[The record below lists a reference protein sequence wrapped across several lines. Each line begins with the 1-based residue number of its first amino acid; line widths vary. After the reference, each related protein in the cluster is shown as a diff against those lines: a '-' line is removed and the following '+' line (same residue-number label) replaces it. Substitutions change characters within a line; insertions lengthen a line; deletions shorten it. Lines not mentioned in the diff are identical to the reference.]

1 MTNKVLKGLIF
12 AAGLVV
18 GSAVSYILT
27 SKKYVD
33 ERKELIE
40 SYESEIKDLNKSMY
54 SDDIPDESQPAEST
68 VDPLRVK
75 PENKTDY
82 TAKFK
87 PENIKG
93 PVIRTPDYNDIV
105 QSSAYAGASD
115 TEPYLVTQEIFEHD
129 PDGYTQFELRYYMD
143 DDYLC
148 DVNDLEEPIVDIDRA
163 VGYNN
168 LEVFRTT
175 DAEYIWVRD
184 DNARTVTEIE
194 VYRHGPCPIND
205 IFTPE

>member
-1 MTNKVLKGLIF
+1 MTDKVLKGLIF

-40 SYESEIKDLNKSMY
+40 SYEAEIKELNKSMY
-54 SDDIPDESQPAEST
+54 ADDIPDESQPAESA

-82 TAKFK
+82 TSKFV
-87 PENIKG
+87 PGNVKG
-93 PVIRTPDYNDIV
+93 PIIKPPEYNDII

-115 TEPYLVTQEIFEHD
+115 SEPYLVTQETFEHD

-148 DVNDLEEPIVDIDRA
+148 DVQDLDTPIVDIDKA
-163 VGYNN
+163 VGYQN

-194 VYRHGPCPIND
+194 VYRNGPCPIND
-205 IFTPE
+205 IFSPE